1 MMRLRFTAL
10 QRSDHEPSTTM
21 GTGDSRMSRFHLKS
35 PLAKTAVVC
44 VLCGVVF
51 GLGYH
56 FGQRSREP
64 EIAYLSEHVAAWRT
78 ILDVKDITN
87 RVEHAFDRAM
97 PIAEFEKEFGP
108 LQPAVAAD
116 LPKRHQ
122 DKTHIFTDQKTGS
135 VFQLRFE
142 AGKLAAFHSSYGLD
156 DAHRQ
161 VRAAKI

>member
-1 MMRLRFTAL
+1 
-10 QRSDHEPSTTM
+10 
-21 GTGDSRMSRFHLKS
+21 MSMFYVRS
-35 PLAKTAVVC
+35 PLVKTGVAC
-44 VLCGVVF
+44 VLGCVVF
-51 GLGYH
+51 GLGYD

-64 EIAYLSEHVAAWRT
+64 EIAYLNEHVAAWRT
-78 ILDVKDITN
+78 IIDVKEITN

-108 LQPAVAAD
+108 LQPAVATD

-122 DKTHIFTDQKTGS
+122 DKTHIFTDEKTGS

-142 AGKLAAFHSSYGLD
+142 DGKLAGFHSSYGLD
-156 DAHRQ
+156 EAHRQ